1 MKIIQS
7 TIISISHLLRHSTL
21 KISLE
26 RFMTISHSFSPSRLS
41 ITLGMMRNTF
51 RSLLESPSDAKYPAN
66 NLSIWSKRIIHF
78 YMRNETLV
86 KFQQDDSLNIL
97 LLPDTSLVWC
107 LSAHNHS
114 YSNSYAKEECPIVFP
129 HFYISSVYY
138 ISNYYNPSKCVC
150 HRSREQFVPKL
161 NYR

>member
-1 MKIIQS
+1 MICNNR
-7 TIISISHLLRHSTL
+7 SHLLRHSTL

-86 KFQQDDSLNIL
+86 GVNDKEISTRWEFEHIIVTWYFSCMMSFRTQPLIFQFICQRGVPNCISPFLYKFCVLHFKL
-97 LLPDTSLVWC
+97 L
-107 LSAHNHS
+107 
-114 YSNSYAKEECPIVFP
+114 
-129 HFYISSVYY
+129 
-138 ISNYYNPSKCVC
+138 
-150 HRSREQFVPKL
+150 
-161 NYR
+161 

>member
-1 MKIIQS
+1 M
-7 TIISISHLLRHSTL
+7 SHLLRRSTL

-41 ITLGMMRNTF
+41 ITLGMTRKTF
-51 RSLLESPSDAKYPAN
+51 RSWFESLSDAKYPAN
-66 NLSIWSKRIIHF
+66 SLSIWSKRTYNVTF
-78 YMRNETLV
+78 WYAQWN
-86 KFQQDDSLNIL
+86 KFQQDDSLSIL

-107 LSAHNHS
+107 HSAHNRS
-114 YSNSYAKEECPIVFP
+114 YSNSYAKEEYPIVSP
-129 HFYISSVYY
+129 HYYISFVYY
-138 ISNYYNPSKCVC
+138 ISNYYNRSTSVC